1 MDQNLIEAC
10 KVGNLEL
17 IEDLL
22 SKGANP
28 NIIDIYNQS
37 PLFWAA
43 QFGHLEVV
51 KLLLAIPEVN
61 PNSIPIRGI
70 SPLFWPCYNGH
81 TEVVKELL
89 SCDKKID
96 PNIIDSEGATPLF
109 WAASKG
115 CLDIVRILLENGTDP
130 NIIDKNGQTSLSSV
144 VRDQYSEPVRLF
156 QILEEY
162 FPSLLTLS
170 LRTIRRNKI
179 NINRISPNL
188 FPVPVPTE

>member
-28 NIIDIYNQS
+28 NIIDIYNQ
-37 PLFWAA
+37 
-43 QFGHLEVV
+43 
-51 KLLLAIPEVN
+51 
-61 PNSIPIRGI
+61 

-130 NIIDKNGQTSLSSV
+130 NIIDNWGRTSLSLAVYYNHKDVVIELLTKGADPNITDKNGQTSLSSV